1 VKRTPSN
8 MNAYLLINLV
18 LVGLLLIGIWRG
30 QAPFDTVVRLPSLL
44 LILVIINTILIFRD
58 SIFPGGNA
66 DTGSRAK
73 NGSRFSKR
81 QAATASLRAALN
93 SRSAGNDA
101 TLPADALGT
110 LLGISGQS
118 GMCLFVLDESGSF
131 ARLAACGAVPPQIS
145 SARFIL
151 QGGEL
156 CLRHPAGLGDE
167 MLCRWGT
174 APRAWRHD
182 SAVTVLSM
190 FCIPLIIETTA
201 RGLLVSIAKADG
213 PSLPQKIDPETCAL
227 FLESALARWQTS
239 IRAAEG
245 RALDPQTGLQQVECF
260 KEAFETEVERS
271 ERYHQNL
278 TLMLVD
284 LAPCDDLLPAQR
296 DALRQAV
303 SAALRD
309 SLRRLD
315 QAFVCSRPGRFSA
328 LLTETT
334 SDVASL
340 VTDRIRQ
347 AFSIRIGDLRSLQP
361 RLAIGTASY
370 PADAT
375 HGEGLREKADEALA
389 EAIRCGKP
397 VVAYE
402 SIHSCAADKE
412 KTE

>member
-1 VKRTPSN
+1 MKRTPSN
-8 MNAYLLINLV
+8 LNAYLLVNLV
-18 LVGLLLIGIWRG
+18 LVGVLLIGIWRG

-44 LILVIINTILIFRD
+44 LILVILTTVLIFKD
-58 SIFPGGNA
+58 TMFPRGDA
-66 DTGSRAK
+66 DAASCAK
-73 NGSRFSKR
+73 NGNRFSKR
-81 QAATASLRAALN
+81 QARTAALRTALN
-93 SRSAGNDA
+93 ARAAGNDT
-101 TLPADALGT
+101 TLPADALGA
-110 LLGISGQS
+110 LLGVSGQS
-118 GMCLFVLDESGSF
+118 GMCLFMLDESGSF
-131 ARLAACGAVPPQIS
+131 AQLAACGAVPPQVS
-145 SARFIL
+145 SARFLL
-151 QGGEL
+151 QNGEL
-156 CLRHPAGLGDE
+156 RLRHPSGLGDE
-167 MLCRWGT
+167 MLCRWET

-182 SAVTVLSM
+182 STVTVVSL
-190 FCIPLIIETTA
+190 FLIPLKMETAA
-201 RGLLVSIAKADG
+201 RGLLVSIPKAGG
-213 PSLPQKIDPETCAL
+213 PSLPRMIDPEICAF

-239 IRAAEG
+239 IHAAEG
-245 RALDPQTGLQQVECF
+245 RALDPRTGLQQAECF

-284 LAPCDDLLPAQR
+284 LAPCDDLPTAQR
-296 DALRQAV
+296 DALRQIV

-334 SDVASL
+334 SDVANL

-347 AFSIRIGDLRSLQP
+347 AFAARVGDLRSLQP
-361 RLAIGTASY
+361 RLTIGTASY

-402 SIHSCAADKE
+402 SIHSCAPNQE